1 MISESNPAP
10 LCVRVNV
17 AARMIGI
24 GRTKLYELIGNG
36 EVEAIK
42 VGNATLIPT
51 ASLSAFVE
59 RQRKLNNSL

>member
-1 MISESNPAP
+1 MIGKSNPEP

-36 EVEAIK
+36 EVETIK
-42 VGNATLIPT
+42 VGKATLVLT
-51 ASLSAFVE
+51 ASLNAMIE
-59 RQRKLNNSL
+59 RRRVQVV

>member
-1 MISESNPAP
+1 MITAATPAP
-10 LCVRVNV
+10 LCVRVRD

-24 GRTKLYELIGNG
+24 GRTKFYELISNG
-36 EVEAIK
+36 DVEVIK

-59 RQRKLNNSL
+59 RQRKATLAS

>member
-1 MISESNPAP
+1 MIPTETPAP
-10 LCVRVNV
+10 LCVRVRD

-24 GRTKLYELIGNG
+24 GRTKFYELIGKG

-51 ASLSAFVE
+51 ASLAAFVE
-59 RQRKLNNSL
+59 RQRKPTLES

>member
-1 MISESNPAP
+1 VIADGNPAP

-42 VGNATLIPT
+42 VGKATLVTT
-51 ASLSAFVE
+51 ASLNAMIE
-59 RQRKLNNSL
+59 RRRG

>member
-1 MISESNPAP
+1 MIGENNPAP
-10 LCVRVNV
+10 LCVRVRD

-24 GRTKLYELIGNG
+24 GRTKFYELIGNG
-36 EVEAIK
+36 DVEVIK

-59 RQRKLNNSL
+59 RQRKLNASL

>member
-1 MISESNPAP
+1 MAADANPAP

-42 VGNATLIPT
+42 VGKATLVTT
-51 ASLSAFVE
+51 ASLSAMIE
-59 RQRKLNNSL
+59 RRRG

>member
-1 MISESNPAP
+1 MIGEGNPAP

-36 EVEAIK
+36 EVETIK
-42 VGNATLIPT
+42 VGKATLVTT
-51 ASLSAFVE
+51 ASLNAMIERRRFV
-59 RQRKLNNSL
+59 S